1 MNKLLLIIL
10 ISLLVG
16 CTYHYHLNI
25 VIGES
30 ADPNKIQIEE
40 SVGVEPPPKDQSPL
54 KPGLLSPQAQAGP
67 MSIEPGQFSAS
78 QTKGGNMINIILNLN
93 SAKPTEVT
101 TDTAL
106 SGIPGL

>member
-1 MNKLLLIIL
+1 MNKLLLLLIL
-10 ISLLVG
+10 FLSG
-16 CTYHYHLNI
+16 CTYYYHLNI
-25 VIGES
+25 VIGEPS
-30 ADPNKIQIEE
+30 DPNKIQIDDP
-40 SVGVEPPPKDQSPL
+40 VGVEPSLKVPPAAAG
-54 KPGLLSPQAQAGP
+54 PGLLSPQAQAGP

-101 TDTAL
+101 TDTSL